1 MQSTVAFGNSGA
13 LHCTESSS
21 RTISTTAI
29 LLSPRQNQVQPSPF
43 PAHSLQAYYLYFCGG
58 GCIFDFGVMQAF
70 PQLLDVTVNYIDIDL
85 ERLSMPKIRSTPEA
99 MMEDITTPFYLYLE
113 YVYT

>member
-1 MQSTVAFGNSGA
+1 M
-13 LHCTESSS
+13 
-21 RTISTTAI
+21 
-29 LLSPRQNQVQPSPF
+29 
-43 PAHSLQAYYLYFCGG
+43 
-58 GCIFDFGVMQAF
+58 MQAF
-70 PQLLDVTVNYIDIDL
+70 PQLLDVTVNYIDIDF